1 MAPDAPTRRRSA
13 ETGGSGSRD
22 TRRPP
27 APEPLPHPVV
37 DNHCHLDIADGPD
50 GSWLSTDVAL
60 AAAAAVGVPRIVQI
74 GCDLPGARWAVEAAG
89 RYDAVVAG
97 VALHPNE
104 APRLAADGALDDAL
118 AEIERLAASSDRVR
132 AVGETGLDYFR
143 TGEEG
148 RAAQHASF
156 RRHIDLAKRLG
167 KTLVIH
173 DRDAH
178 DDVLA
183 ILDEEGVPDR
193 LVMHCFSGDAG
204 FARACLDR
212 GAWLSFAGTV
222 TFKNAEPLREAL
234 RVTPRDRVLVET
246 DAPYLTPTPYR
257 GRPNASYL
265 VPVTMRAMAETLGED
280 LERLCVAVDGN
291 TEAAFGGAW

>member
-1 MAPDAPTRRRSA
+1 MSAPTRSRA
-13 ETGGSGSRD
+13 GGGEGRD
-22 TRRPP
+22 RARPP

-50 GSWLSTDVAL
+50 GAWLSTEEAI

-74 GCDLPGARWAVEAAG
+74 GCDLPGARWAVAAAA
-89 RYDAVVAG
+89 RHDALVAG

-104 APRLAADGALDDAL
+104 APRLAAAGRLDEALE
-118 AEIERLAASSDRVR
+118 EIERLAASGDRVR

-143 TGEEG
+143 TGEDG
-148 RAAQHASF
+148 RDAQHESF

-178 DDVLA
+178 DDVLRL
-183 ILDEEGVPDR
+183 LDEEGVPER
-193 LVMHCFSGDAG
+193 FVMHCFSGDAD

-234 RVTPRDRVLVET
+234 RVAPEDRILVET
-246 DAPYLTPTPYR
+246 DAPYLTPMPYR

-265 VPVTMRAMAETLGED
+265 VPLTMRSMAQTRGAD
-280 LERLCVAVDGN
+280 LEALCAAVDAN